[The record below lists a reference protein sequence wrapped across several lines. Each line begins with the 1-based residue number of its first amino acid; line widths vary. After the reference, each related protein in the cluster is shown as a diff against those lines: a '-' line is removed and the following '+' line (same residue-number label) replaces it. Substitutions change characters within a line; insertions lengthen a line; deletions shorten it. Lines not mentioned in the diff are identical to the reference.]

1 MKKVFDV
8 AIGFFMVVLFLAAIG
23 LIISSF
29 KESRDGGYYFMYGI
43 GCIIS
48 AFSLYGFSIIVDA
61 AYIYIEKSG
70 EKEK

>member
-8 AIGFFMVVLFLAAIG
+8 AIGILIAILFLIAVG
-23 LIISSF
+23 MIILSF

-61 AYIYIEKSG
+61 AYIYIEKNRD
-70 EKEK
+70 KE